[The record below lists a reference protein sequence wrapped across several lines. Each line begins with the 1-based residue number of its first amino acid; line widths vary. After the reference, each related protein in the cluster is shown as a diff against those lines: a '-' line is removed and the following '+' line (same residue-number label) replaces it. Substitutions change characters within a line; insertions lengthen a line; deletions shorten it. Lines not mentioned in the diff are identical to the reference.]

1 MAPIPTAILISGRGS
16 NMTALLDAAED
27 PAYPAKIALVLSNN
41 PDAPG
46 LQTAKTR
53 GIATGVVDHRSFPD
67 RAAFDAAIDRTLR
80 DAGIE
85 LICLAGFMRILTANI
100 VAAWPRRILNIHPS
114 LLPAFKG
121 LDTHARAI
129 AAKAGQ
135 HGASVHFVSA
145 ELDAGPVI
153 LQESLTIAADDTP
166 QSLASRVLKIEHR
179 LYPQA
184 LAKIAGQL
192 AADK

>member
-1 MAPIPTAILISGRGS
+1 MDPIPTAILISGRGS
-16 NMTALLDAAED
+16 NMSALLDAAEHPD
-27 PAYPAKIALVLSNN
+27 YPAKITLVLSNN

-46 LQTAKTR
+46 LHTAKTR
-53 GIATGVVDHRSFPD
+53 RIATCVIDHRTFAD
-67 RAAFDAAIDRTLR
+67 RAGFDAAIDRSLR

-85 LICLAGFMRILTANI
+85 LICLAGFMRILTAKF
-100 VAAWPRRILNIHPS
+100 VAAWPQRILNIHPS

-121 LDTHARAI
+121 LDTHTRAI
-129 AAKAGQ
+129 AAGTGQ

-153 LQESLTIAADDTP
+153 MRESLAIAADDTP
-166 QSLASRVLKIEHR
+166 QSLASRVLEIEHR

-184 LAKIAGQL
+184 LAIIAGQM
-192 AADK
+192 AGK